1 MADAT
6 MADAAADG
14 APPAPRPAAKK
25 GTVDYAAL
33 EAARR
38 QLDSTANA
46 AKAAAAR
53 SAKAAADVE
62 KFKALIAELEKA
74 KNTESKVAEALLVIA
89 AEGN

>member
-33 EAARR
+33 EADVQAQMQVAAQAR
-38 QLDSTANA
+38 APPA
-46 AKAAAAR
+46 
-53 SAKAAADVE
+53 
-62 KFKALIAELEKA
+62 
-74 KNTESKVAEALLVIA
+74 
-89 AEGN
+89 

>member
-33 EAARR
+33 EADVQAQLQVAAQARAPPR
-38 QLDSTANA
+38 VRAFEQP
-46 AKAAAAR
+46 
-53 SAKAAADVE
+53 
-62 KFKALIAELEKA
+62 
-74 KNTESKVAEALLVIA
+74 
-89 AEGN
+89 